1 MAPYMTPKACKTRCD
16 VSSSRYNIVDVV
28 PSEAQGGY
36 DGQDGW
42 SDDDFLWVIDLNHT
56 DKNRKWTLNE
66 VFSNKGI
73 AQKFP

>member
-36 DGQDGW
+36 DGQDG
-42 SDDDFLWVIDLNHT
+42 
-56 DKNRKWTLNE
+56 
-66 VFSNKGI
+66 
-73 AQKFP
+73 